1 MLCWSG
7 GYREK
12 RTPATWV
19 GLNYWQTFTQVHL
32 ILQFRETF
40 ANEIALN
47 VLGDHF
53 SIKSLDRRASVSFK
67 SPLIDGHRPS
77 VDVQPRYSFL
87 SSSHQQKQPTRDAAN
102 RKYYKLN
109 GRQLTSSQSQ
119 RSIVALTQCG
129 HSVAPRITR
138 KILGLYRRL
147 APIADWSLF
156 ELSTLI
162 HGLSWKFSLANTGK
176 RVVIFYEYIAQ

>member
-7 GYREK
+7 GQREK

-32 ILQFRETF
+32 ILQFRETC

-53 SIKSLDRRASVSFK
+53 SIKSLDRRASISFK

-77 VDVQPRYSFL
+77 VDVQTEISVSLLLASVETADAR
-87 SSSHQQKQPTRDAAN
+87 RDGSAN
-102 RKYYKLN
+102 RQYYKLN

-156 ELSTLI
+156 ELSNLI
-162 HGLSWKFSLANTGK
+162 HGLSGNSLLQIQAK
-176 RVVIFYEYIAQ
+176 QL